1 MKQVLVPVDF
11 STNASNAL
19 DYARILFANKNCIF
33 FLLHA
38 HIGNSNTSTK
48 LKDNDSNAA
57 LDPTKQSK
65 EDLNTLLNQTLE
77 NNNNIKHGF
86 EIITKTDSLI
96 NAINT
101 VIISKNI
108 DLIVMGTKGAK
119 GAKEIF
125 LGSNAV
131 RVING
136 VHNCPI
142 ILVPQSY
149 KVKAPSLIAF
159 STNFKRAFNKKEL
172 KSLIS
177 ITLSCNAKINI
188 ARIMEEE
195 YLTDTQTEN
204 KETLKKL
211 FNDLDYIFCKIDVET
226 SETNALRDFVKQTE
240 SDLISLV
247 HHKHNFFQKITEE
260 DVVDKISFNSPVPL
274 LILPELK

>member
-1 MKQVLVPVDF
+1 MKRVLVPVDF
-11 STNASNAL
+11 SNNASNAL
-19 DYARILFANKNCIF
+19 DYARMLFASESCIF
-33 FLLHA
+33 FLLHVY
-38 HIGNSNTSTK
+38 IGNTPNLLNEEYT
-48 LKDNDSNAA
+48 N
-57 LDPTKQSK
+57 PMSK
-65 EDLNTLLNQTLE
+65 ESKENLNNLLNKIVESNDNIRHSFEKITQTDPLV
-77 NNNNIKHGF
+77 K
-86 EIITKTDSLI
+86 
-96 NAINT
+96 AINT
-101 VIISKNI
+101 IILSKNI
-108 DLIVMGTKGAK
+108 DFITMGTKGAK

-142 ILVPQSY
+142 ILVPQNY
-149 KVKAPSLIAF
+149 KIKIPSLIAF
-159 STNFKRAFNKKEL
+159 STNFKRAFDKREL
-172 KSLIS
+172 KLLIS
-177 ITLSCNAKINI
+177 IASSCNAKINI
-188 ARIMEEE
+188 TRIMEEE
-195 YLTDTQTEN
+195 YLTDSQSEN
-204 KETLKKL
+204 KENLKRL